1 MPQQQQAS
9 ILPSAE
15 MPMPG
20 GAMQYRL
27 LRALDDNM
35 SLYELSL
42 ELAKIGR
49 EFPKDPVLI
58 ANHVRIG
65 PTALALWTDSGRKW
79 EMFMLLLSMH
89 RSTIRAIILGTVAY
103 EACHG
108 RLETYPN
115 PAFNEDHA
123 QGVYVVGLRRIG
135 AGGKFLTVNELRR
148 LITGLE
154 RYIEGCRVLWNVTT
168 PSQRTARQSELA
180 QWVAMVDG
188 MYSTAS
194 KSLRPIALA
203 YPTEARFIEGPP
215 DTRSVQAFITSLRK
229 RLPADA
235 SAAVDPD
242 VRQVQSPLYVGC
254 SRRLNN
260 RLANYRKTQH
270 FSSVNR
276 SLGLT
281 VSVLAALGFHVD
293 LSVHVVLRTWKAS
306 QLRTAEQL
314 VVTLAGSLVHQ
325 TGFNSIPGGDNA
337 GSDAGMAQAEDL
349 VLGCPNGPLQDNII
363 SCRADREQR
372 LRFEAT
378 LERLD
383 SGIARINAVTRECDS
398 IIERLQPYMS
408 IPAADLERSI
418 EADIEALDQKL
429 DQVRLAESWA
439 EALLRAYKYAAPEL
453 CQSIDDEME
462 DID

>member
-229 RLPADA
+229 GCRPMQALP
-235 SAAVDPD
+235 ST
-242 VRQVQSPLYVGC
+242 RT
-254 SRRLNN
+254 
-260 RLANYRKTQH
+260 LANYRKTQH